1 MHVNDRKFSVLSY
14 YGQRRTLEE
23 GGAEGSPVFTD
34 SAGQDRSKFELIIED
49 VRLFLVGVGGR
60 SEKEKWQHHEMLN
73 RAILGFPEERKRILA
88 MINDF
93 LIKKR
98 IHDTESPGNQYE
110 TLAEAVFA
118 EVVGLN
124 VLELIMKNKEGL
136 EEIQVVGTSIFEVR
150 GGIPRASIHVFRSV
164 DEVEQIQQNLVL
176 FNQDTLNVRKKWA
189 EVRLSDGSRVTLTG
203 FGFTAQPTLTIRFYT
218 TSRYDLPTLCE
229 PEYSTM
235 DITIMR
241 YLRCFVRSYLN
252 MVIIGPTN
260 SGKTH
265 LIKALIAEMPDH
277 ERIVTIES
285 RFELMLQRDFPK
297 KNIVQYEIVED
308 DPVHD
313 GQQAFKLALRQSP
326 KRIVHAEI
334 RDDDA
339 NLYMRACTR
348 GHAGSLTSV
357 HVHTLED
364 VPDAIS
370 DMCMQDGRAVNASR
384 LVKRITEYVTQIGV
398 EMAIIDGKRRI
409 IRMGEYS
416 YENDEVH
423 VRSIALYDERAGSW
437 SFPETLS
444 SNVVNR
450 IRKHDYSGYEQL
462 TSSGVIPR

>member
-1 MHVNDRKFSVLSY
+1 MSVNESKFSVMAY
-14 YGQRRTLEE
+14 YSQRNTPKTMITENAPIRTSPSEEDRIKLEQ
-23 GGAEGSPVFTD
+23 V
-34 SAGQDRSKFELIIED
+34 IED
-49 VRLFLVGVGGR
+49 VRLFLVGIGGR

-73 RAILGFPEERKRILA
+73 RAILGFSEERKRVLA
-88 MINDF
+88 MIHDF
-93 LIKKR
+93 LIRKR
-98 IHDTESPGNQYE
+98 MHDTVTPDRNYE
-110 TLAEAVFA
+110 TLSEAVFA

-124 VLELIMKNKEGL
+124 VLELILKDREGL
-136 EEIQVVGTSIFEVR
+136 EEIQVVGTSIFVVR
-150 GGIPRASIHVFRSV
+150 GGVPRASGHAFRAIE
-164 DEVEQIQQNLVL
+164 EVEQIQQNLVL
-176 FNQDTLNVRKKWA
+176 FNQDTLNVRKRWA

-203 FGFTAQPTLTIRFYT
+203 FGFTAHPTLTIRFYST
-218 TSRYDLPTLCE
+218 NRYDLPTLCE
-229 PEYSTM
+229 QEYQTM

-285 RFELMLQRDFPK
+285 RFELMLQRDFPN
-297 KNIVQYEIVED
+297 KNIIQYEIVED
-308 DPVHD
+308 DPAHD

-339 NLYMRACTR
+339 NLYVRACTR

-357 HVHTLED
+357 HVHALED

-370 DMCMQDGRAVNASR
+370 DMCMQDGRAVNANR
-384 LVKRITEYVTQIGV
+384 LVKRITQYVTQIGV
-398 EMAIIDGKRRI
+398 EMAIIGGKRKI

-416 YENDEVH
+416 YVNDEVC
-423 VRSIALYDERAGSW
+423 VRTIAQYDEILGQW
-437 SFPETLS
+437 HFPDNLS
-444 SNVVNR
+444 AKLVNR
-450 IRKHDYSGYEQL
+450 IRLNNHSGYEL
-462 TSSGVIPR
+462 LATGGAIP

>member
-1 MHVNDRKFSVLSY
+1 MTVNDRKFSVLAY
-14 YGQRRTLEE
+14 YPQRKAPDDSHVESIHKHANPSLE
-23 GGAEGSPVFTD
+23 V
-34 SAGQDRSKFELIIED
+34 RIKFDQLIEE
-49 VRLFLVGVGGR
+49 VRMFLVGIGGR

-73 RAILGFPEERKRILA
+73 RAVLGFSEERKRLLA
-88 MINDF
+88 MIHDF

-98 IHDTESPGNQYE
+98 LHDTEPPDRHYT
-110 TLAEAVFA
+110 TLSEAVFA

-124 VLELIMKNKEGL
+124 VLELILKDKEGL

-150 GGIPRASIHVFRSV
+150 GGIPRASGHAFRTIE
-164 DEVEQIQQNLVL
+164 EVEQVQQNLVL
-176 FNQDTLNVRKKWA
+176 FNQDTLNVRKRWA

-218 TSRYDLPTLCE
+218 TNRYDLPTLCDR
-229 PEYSTM
+229 EYQTM
-235 DITIMR
+235 DTTIMR

-260 SGKTH
+260 TGKTH

-277 ERIVTIES
+277 ERIITIES
-285 RFELMLQRDFPK
+285 RFELMLQRDFPN

-308 DPVHD
+308 DPAHD

-334 RDDDA
+334 RDEDA
-339 NLYMRACTR
+339 NLYVRACTR

-357 HVHTLED
+357 HAHALED

-370 DMCMQDGRAVNASR
+370 DMCMQDGRAVNANR
-384 LVKRITEYVTQIGV
+384 LIKRISEYVTQIGV
-398 EMAIIDGKRRI
+398 EMAIVDGKRKI

-416 YENDEVH
+416 YVNDEVC
-423 VRSIALYDERAGSW
+423 VRTIALYDERLGKW
-437 SFPETLS
+437 RFPETLS
-444 SNVVNR
+444 TKTENR
-450 IRKHDYSGYEQL
+450 VRQYDQYGYEQII
-462 TSSGVIPR
+462 SDGAME

>member
-1 MHVNDRKFSVLSY
+1 LYVNDRKFSVLTY
-14 YGQRRTLEE
+14 YGQRRPSEE
-23 GGAEGSPVFTD
+23 IGGEGNNKLASP
-34 SAGQDRSKFELIIED
+34 SEQADRIKFDHVIED
-49 VRLFLVGVGGR
+49 VRQFLVGVGGR

-73 RAILGFPEERKRILA
+73 RAILGFSEERKRLLA

-98 IHDTESPGNQYE
+98 IHDAESHNRNYE

-124 VLELIMKNKEGL
+124 VLELILKDKEGL

-150 GGIPRASIHVFRSV
+150 GGIPRPSIHTFRST

-176 FNQDTLNVRKKWA
+176 FNQDTLNARKKWA
-189 EVRLSDGSRVTLTG
+189 EVRLNDGSRVTLTG
-203 FGFTAQPTLTIRFYT
+203 FGFTAQPTLTIRFYST
-218 TSRYDLPTLCE
+218 NRYDLPTLCDE
-229 PEYSTM
+229 EYQTM
-235 DITIMR
+235 DTTIMR

-334 RDDDA
+334 RDEDA
-339 NLYMRACTR
+339 NLYVRACTR

-357 HVHTLED
+357 HVHALED
-364 VPDAIS
+364 VPDAIL
-370 DMCMQDGRAVNASR
+370 DMCMQDGRAVSANR

-398 EMAIIDGKRRI
+398 EMAIINGKRKI
-409 IRMGEYS
+409 IRMGEYN
-416 YENDEVH
+416 YVDEEVK
-423 VRSIALYDERAGSW
+423 VRSLALYDENSGNW
-437 SFPETLS
+437 SFPDRLS
-444 SNVVNR
+444 TSVVNR
-450 IRKHDYSGYEQL
+450 ILKHDHLGYEQL
-462 TSSGVIPR
+462 MSSGVI

>member
-1 MHVNDRKFSVLSY
+1 MFENDRKFSALAY
-14 YGQRRTLEE
+14 YGQRKTFEE
-23 GGAEGSPVFTD
+23 KGTEGSPIRANL
-34 SAGQDRSKFELIIED
+34 SEQDRTRFEQIIED
-49 VRLFLVGVGGR
+49 VRLFLVGIGGR

-73 RAILGFPEERKRILA
+73 RAILGFSEERKRLLA

-98 IHDTESPGNQYE
+98 IHDEVSPDRNYE

-124 VLELIMKNKEGL
+124 VLELILKNKEGL

-150 GGIPRASIHVFRSV
+150 GGIPRASVHAFRSI
-164 DEVEQIQQNLVL
+164 DELEQIQQNLVL
-176 FNQDTLNVRKKWA
+176 FNQDTLNVRKRWA

-218 TSRYDLPTLCE
+218 TNRYDLPTLCDQ
-229 PEYSTM
+229 EYQTM

-326 KRIVHAEI
+326 KRIIHAEI
-334 RDDDA
+334 RDEDA
-339 NLYMRACTR
+339 NLYVRACTR

-357 HVHTLED
+357 HVHALED

-370 DMCMQDGRAVNASR
+370 DMCMQDGRAVSANR

-398 EMAIIDGKRRI
+398 EMAIINGKRKI

-416 YENDEVH
+416 YERGEVC
-423 VRSIALYDERAGSW
+423 VRSLALYDERSGNW

-444 SNVVNR
+444 SNVASR
-450 IRKHDYSGYEQL
+450 IWRHDHSGYEEL
-462 TSSGVIPR
+462 ISSGVIQR